1 MIGAGPAIFKVI
13 KTVEFLKSVLAD
25 VHISVDLAEM
35 QCEFV
40 YEPLFENLKEVREIK
55 GKAAIK
61 ATFSFVESKVSSLPG
76 YQKIEHKVD
85 PIKTGKFLEKA
96 RHYVTET
103 K

>member
-1 MIGAGPAIFKVI
+1 MKVNSETEVTKLAFRIANKLDYKRDQSVEVIGAGPAIFKVI

-61 ATFSFVESKVSSLPG
+61 ATFSFVES
-76 YQKIEHKVD
+76 
-85 PIKTGKFLEKA
+85 
-96 RHYVTET
+96 
-103 K
+103 